1 MLDYRKA
8 NKKQNP
14 GLNEQEFPEALFGQN
29 KGKGMTETGR
39 LGCVDLVF
47 FVSKQY
53 KVGPYHL

>member
-1 MLDYRKA
+1 MLEYRKA

-14 GLNEQEFPEALFGQN
+14 GLNEQEFPETLFGQN

-53 KVGPYHL
+53 KVGPHHL